1 MTPRRDGPATV
12 LLSSPLFACMVVAAV
27 LLVAS
32 VPRRGTAALSQGGP
46 VQGTAREGK
55 YRPRNVAA
63 MVGPQLQELKAL
75 PVAKSFMA
83 PSAGADR
90 QAVQWRAS
98 AAATL
103 RASRPRVQELAA
115 ALLPAPAAGGA
126 AAGSVAKPCDAECEH
141 MKEVGRERMKQLRN
155 EIDQDFTGMVDFAA
169 DAAYVPP
176 VESMEQQV
184 KDGSLFGS
192 KKGAHAEVKEPPSAF
207 AGGALIAADPGA
219 TAKVVDKHKVEDTEK
234 IVAIETP
241 SADDLLRQIQQAE
254 ANAQAHFLQSPIYSD
269 LVS

>member
-1 MTPRRDGPATV
+1 
-12 LLSSPLFACMVVAAV
+12 MVVAAV

-32 VPRRGTAALSQGGP
+32 VPHRGTAARSALSQGGP
-46 VQGTAREGK
+46 VQSTARAGE
-55 YRPRNVAA
+55 YRPQNVAA

-75 PVAKSFMA
+75 PVVKSFMA
-83 PSAGADR
+83 PSTAANR
-90 QAVQWRAS
+90 QAVQSRAS

-103 RASRPRVQELAA
+103 RASRSRVQELAE

-126 AAGSVAKPCDAECEH
+126 AVVSAAKPCDAECEH

-192 KKGAHAEVKEPPSAF
+192 KKGAHVEVKEPPSAF

-219 TAKVVDKHKVEDTEK
+219 TAKVVDKHKVEDAEK
-234 IVAIETP
+234 VVAIETP

-254 ANAQAHFLQSPIYSD
+254 ANAQAHILQSPIYSD